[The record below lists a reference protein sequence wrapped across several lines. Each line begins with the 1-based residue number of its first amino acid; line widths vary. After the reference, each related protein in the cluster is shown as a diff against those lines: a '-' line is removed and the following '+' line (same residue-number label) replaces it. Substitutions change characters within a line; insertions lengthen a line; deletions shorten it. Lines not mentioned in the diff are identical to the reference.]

1 MIGSISNND
10 MKYLSLAAEQACKSD
25 VLMRHGAI
33 AVTSGKITGRGY
45 NNYRCHSY
53 DGFIN
58 HTCSCHA
65 EVHCLRNMFYS
76 QTLHKTCKTINTGKS
91 KLKNQCLQGA
101 YSR

>member
-1 MIGSISNND
+1 MNSLISNTD
-10 MKYLSLAAEQACKSD
+10 FKYLSLATEEASKSP

-45 NNYRCHSY
+45 NNYRCYSN

-76 QTLHKTCKTINTGKS
+76 QTLHRNIKSINTGKS
-91 KLKNQCLQGA
+91 RPKNQCLQGA
-101 YSR
+101 YS